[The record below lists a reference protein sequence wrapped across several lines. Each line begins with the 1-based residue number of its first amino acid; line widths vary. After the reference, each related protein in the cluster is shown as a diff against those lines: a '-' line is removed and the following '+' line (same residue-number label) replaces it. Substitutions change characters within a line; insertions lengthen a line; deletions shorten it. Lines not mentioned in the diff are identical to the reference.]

1 MLTVFLTGMLHRSE
15 CLKDIKRAFGATAA
29 MRGGIVKDTLLGS
42 YPKLAALVD
51 GTLTSILKDTT
62 DAGASDISDS
72 QTTEFFAMCAPI
84 ESEYLASIK
93 ARIESIATSAFPG
106 GNRGLPSQVDLQS
119 LAAQIH
125 EEIKLASV
133 GQERLVN
140 MVCGVIGSVLLTIV
154 TQAENMAADS
164 GLVASVSTTC
174 NPAQTRNISLSKALE
189 DVYRTMQSAS
199 SRLPAK
205 SLRALEGPMERLR
218 LVTYSLLL
226 PIFRSQSAEMEKI
239 IQKMHS
245 LNFGAED
252 GSESEVAESSS
263 YVRDLMSSLMSFRHE
278 YLSKCLLTSMSSGT
292 PTVAHTMAVNMAGQV
307 LTFWV
312 KEASLVRP
320 LTNPGKLQSAK
331 DAAEIESG
339 IEQHLMGPNRSS
351 KSALMESVVQFKS
364 FRRLVFLDEH
374 SMDSLQDS
382 LNSLPI
388 TVILH
393 HLLSQLPPEIESPYT
408 RNKLSVVQYST
419 WMDDHSDEEILKQ
432 LKATL
437 ETGRSKVKHPLVD
450 MMIQIIDERQP
461 L

>member
-1 MLTVFLTGMLHRSE
+1 
-15 CLKDIKRAFGATAA
+15 
-29 MRGGIVKDTLLGS
+29 
-42 YPKLAALVD
+42 
-51 GTLTSILKDTT
+51 
-62 DAGASDISDS
+62 
-72 QTTEFFAMCAPI
+72 
-84 ESEYLASIK
+84 
-93 ARIESIATSAFPG
+93 
-106 GNRGLPSQVDLQS
+106 
-119 LAAQIH
+119 
-125 EEIKLASV
+125 
-133 GQERLVN
+133 
-140 MVCGVIGSVLLTIV
+140 
-154 TQAENMAADS
+154 
-164 GLVASVSTTC
+164 
-174 NPAQTRNISLSKALE
+174 
-189 DVYRTMQSAS
+189 
-199 SRLPAK
+199 
-205 SLRALEGPMERLR
+205 MERLR

-320 LTNPGKLQSAK
+320 LTNPGKLQFAK

>member
-1 MLTVFLTGMLHRSE
+1 MLIAFTSIYNRSKCVKE
-15 CLKDIKRAFGATAA
+15 IKRAFGSIAA
-29 MRGGIVKDTLLGS
+29 MRGGIVKDTLLGN
-42 YPKLAALVD
+42 YPKLSALVD

-62 DAGASDISDS
+62 DAGASDISDNE
-72 QTTEFFAMCAPI
+72 THEFFAMCAPI
-84 ESEYLASIK
+84 ESEYLASVK

-106 GNRGLPSQVDLQS
+106 GNRALPSQVDLQS
-119 LAAQIH
+119 LAARIH
-125 EEIKLASV
+125 EEIKMASG

-154 TQAENMAADS
+154 AQAENMAADS

-174 NPAQTRNISLSKALE
+174 NPAQTRNIALSKSVE

-205 SLRALEGPMERLR
+205 SIRALEGPMERLR

-226 PIFRSQSAEMEKI
+226 PIFKSQSAEIEKI

-278 YLSKCLLTSMSSGT
+278 YLSKCLLTSLSSGT
-292 PTVAHTMAVNMAGQV
+292 PTVAHTMAVNMAGQI

-312 KEASLVRP
+312 KEASLIRP
-320 LTNPGKLQSAK
+320 LTNPGKLQLAK

-339 IEQHLMGPNRSS
+339 VEQHLMGPNRSS
-351 KSALMESVVQFKS
+351 KSALMESFVQFKS
-364 FRRLVFLDEH
+364 FRRLVFVDQH
-374 SMDSLQDS
+374 SKDSLQDS
-382 LNSLPI
+382 LNSLPMI
-388 TVILH
+388 VVLH
-393 HLLSQLPPEIESPYT
+393 HLFSQLPLEIESPYT
-408 RNKLSVVQYST
+408 RNKLSVLQYST
-419 WMDDHSDEEILKQ
+419 WLDDHSDEEILKQ
-432 LKATL
+432 LKVTL
-437 ETGRSKVKHPLVD
+437 ENGRNKVKHPLVD
-450 MMIQIIDERQP
+450 TMIQIIDEYKP